1 MTIGKAKQFIQRGML
16 DSDLRARV
24 LASSDGA
31 PMKTVLVEEDL
42 IFSDHDFDEA
52 FHNLLTQCQSQD
64 QADQLREFRMW
75 WLMAVA
81 LAQR

>member
-1 MTIGKAKQFIQRGML
+1 MTIGKAKQFIQRGMQ

-24 LASSDGA
+24 LASSSGA
-31 PMKTVLVEEDL
+31 PMKAILVEEDL

-52 FHNLLTQCQSQD
+52 FNNLLTQCQSQD